1 MLDVLCWLTTGRPPP
16 ESPLRRMLATAVT
29 SQRLSNADEHHR
41 ECSVAALPPLTPCEL
56 SRVVAITAD
65 GSPTLSPVARHRWRH
80 SAAAAPKLASES
92 KVQRNRMP
100 VAASCLA
107 SCSRMLQDPC
117 PCVCALVLPRA
128 LTAAS
133 PRSGKDVLD
142 KPGLCFFSL
151 LLSAD
156 ELLLAE
162 SGPSPAPG
170 LCLAAVPC
178 RCALPHL
185 PLPRSCTAPAC
196 PDARAGGRLR
206 RCLMEESWKER
217 STRGQRVDR

>member
-16 ESPLRRMLATAVT
+16 ESPLRRRMLATAVT

-162 SGPSPAPG
+162 SGPVNCAW
-170 LCLAAVPC
+170 AVPC
-178 RCALPHL
+178 RCALPL
-185 PLPRSCTAPAC
+185 CPAPPAPASFLHC
-196 PDARAGGRLR
+196 PRVSRRARGGETPSVSNGRILEGALHSR
-206 RCLMEESWKER
+206 AAS
-217 STRGQRVDR
+217 

>member
-1 MLDVLCWLTTGRPPP
+1 MLDVLCWLTTARPPP
-16 ESPLRRMLATAVT
+16 ESPLRRRMLATAVT
-29 SQRLSNADEHHR
+29 SQRLSNAVEHHR
-41 ECSVAALPPLTPCEL
+41 ECSVAALPPLTPCEF

-151 LLSAD
+151 LLSPMNYYWPRVARR
-156 ELLLAE
+156 LRLGSAL
-162 SGPSPAPG
+162 P
-170 LCLAAVPC
+170 LCPAAVPC
-178 RCALPHL
+178 PTCPCLVLALP
-185 PLPRSCTAPAC
+185 PRVQTR
-196 PDARAGGRLR
+196 ARGGD
-206 RCLMEESWKER
+206 SV
-217 STRGQRVDR
+217 GV